1 MAVLVINEDVQ
12 ASLERLAEHANNNR
26 YSFDELLD
34 IKNKALD
41 APGLDPNFF
50 CMVPIGYK
58 VVFTVEEQ
66 PGAQGG
72 EMINMRHMSM
82 STSAKGKLP
91 NPITVQE
98 IMGILGFEGKLADC
112 YVHTMEDD
120 CITVLELIEKI

>member
-1 MAVLVINEDVQ
+1 MAVLVINEDVR
-12 ASLERLAEHANNNR
+12 AGLERLAEYANNNR

-41 APGLDPNFF
+41 APGLDPKFS

-72 EMINMRHMSM
+72 GMINMRHMSM

-91 NPITVQE
+91 NSVTVQE
-98 IMGILGFEGKLADC
+98 IMWILGFEGKLTDC
-112 YVHTMEDD
+112 YVHTMEED
-120 CITVLELIEKI
+120 CITVLEPIKIN